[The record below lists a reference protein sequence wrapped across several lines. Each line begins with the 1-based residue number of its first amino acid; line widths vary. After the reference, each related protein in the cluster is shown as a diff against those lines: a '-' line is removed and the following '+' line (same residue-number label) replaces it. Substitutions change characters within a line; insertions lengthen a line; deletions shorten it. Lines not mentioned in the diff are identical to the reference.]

1 MIIDKFAI
9 PDPMGWLSRLNET
22 TRLKLI
28 SACDEIQFRAGEA
41 IYHTDDPTGGL
52 FTTLSG
58 RLDVHWHRLTP
69 GHTLVHAVGP
79 AWWIGDLSL
88 VTGAPRRVEL
98 IAGADSLILRLTRS
112 QLFRIAEDTPEIHFS
127 LLSMMAST
135 LRTATDIIES
145 RSMDDPVKRIA
156 ACLLRLNNT
165 GPTWNGDLPFTQ
177 VELASIASMSRGAV
191 ITSLKTLQSKKLL
204 ENKYGKISILNKQ
217 GLDDFLEFA

>member
-28 SACDEIQFRAGEA
+28 SACDEIPFRAGEA

-58 RLDVHWHRLTP
+58 RLDVHWHRLSP
-69 GHTLVHAVGP
+69 GHTLVHAIGP

-98 IAGADSLILRLTRS
+98 IAGADSLVLRLTRS
-112 QLFRIAEDTPEIHFS
+112 QLFRIAAETPEIHFA

-135 LRTATDIIES
+135 LRVTTDIIES

-165 GPTWNGDLPFTQ
+165 GSTWNGELPFTQ
-177 VELASIASMSRGAV
+177 VELASISSISRGAV
-191 ITSLKTLQSKKLL
+191 IAALKTLQSKNLV
-204 ENKYGKISILNKQ
+204 ESKYGRISILNKKEINN
-217 GLDDFLEFA
+217 FLNKI